1 MRSGLIILFL
11 IFIIFYFPNV
21 KADVISVNSG
31 GSNSICINSG
41 GSLEDCFSGSE
52 AGVCTVT
59 TCSAL
64 RYNCGSVDDGCGGNL
79 YCGTCSSG
87 YTCITGICA
96 LSSIGPSSGPGG
108 AGGPSSYNPSIS
120 ITPSE
125 INLTLSYNNVT
136 QMSQRITEKIY
147 VTNNGDS
154 IQNLSVSQNG
164 LDIITILGTNS
175 ITVNPHETKEVDIDF
190 ISPLKNEDITGTIF
204 IDGYKIPVSIHVTSN
219 PLWFD
224 SNIVILNKNYQV
236 SQGGTLKTTVELIP
250 QGEKSRLDV
259 TLNYVIKD
267 SSGKIFL
274 TKSET
279 VLISDK
285 MNFERD
291 FGTGAL
297 PLGNYIISL
306 ELVYPG
312 GIAPSSAQ
320 FEVVPMSFGNLL
332 GVMLFFL
339 IMLIV
344 IVAIIIVIVL
354 IRRKRRENQR
364 NINV

>member
-1 MRSGLIILFL
+1 MKRIWIILF
-11 IFIIFYFPNV
+11 FILTIFYFPNMR
-21 KADVISVNSG
+21 ADVISINSG
-31 GSNSICINSG
+31 GDNQLCINSG
-41 GSLEDCFSGSE
+41 GNLEDCFSGSE
-52 AGVCTVT
+52 AGACIMT

-64 RYNCGSVDDGCGGNL
+64 GYSCGSWDDGCGGTLN
-79 YCGTCSSG
+79 CGTCFAGDICSNG
-87 YTCITGICA
+87 TCVSPG
-96 LSSIGPSSGPGG
+96 GQNNGPGG
-108 AGGPSSYNPSIS
+108 VSGGPSYVPSIV

-136 QMSQRITEKIY
+136 NMSQRITEKIY
-147 VTNNGDS
+147 ITNNGDS
-154 IQNLSVSQNG
+154 TQTLPISQSG
-164 LDIITILGTNS
+164 LDFITILGVNS
-175 ITVNPHETKEVDIDF
+175 ITINSHETKELDVDF
-190 ISPLKNEDITGTIF
+190 ISPLRTEDLTGAIF

-224 SNIVILNKNYQV
+224 SNIVILNKDYKV
-236 SQGGTLKTTVELIP
+236 SQGGTLKTSVELIP

-259 TLNYVIKD
+259 TLNYEIKD

-279 VLISDK
+279 VLVSDK
-285 MNFERD
+285 MDFERD

-306 ELVYPG
+306 ELIYPG

-320 FEVVPMSFGNLL
+320 FEVVKMNLGNLF
-332 GVMLFFL
+332 GVILFFL

-344 IVAIIIVIVL
+344 IVGMIIVIVL
-354 IRRKRRENQR
+354 IRRKRKENR
-364 NINV
+364 GNIN